1 MGAPIDLIK
10 RMIAAGMA
18 DEDVQA
24 VIDGWG
30 QPIPEIDPKANKKAY
45 DRAYQKA
52 KRERDRT
59 TSHDIVEQ
67 RKVSPDPSKE
77 ITIPSSSED
86 KSSSEEAPL
95 TEVFP
100 TRKDLEEA
108 VSEWNDLAEMRGLP
122 KVRSLDANRRKSLTA
137 RLRELGSLDEWVEVL
152 VKVRDSPFCCGDT
165 GWRANFDFMLRKSS
179 ITKILEGNY
188 DGQTQGQNSFA
199 ARG

>member
-1 MGAPIDLIK
+1 MGAPVDLIK
-10 RMIAAGMA
+10 RMIDAGMSN
-18 DEDVQA
+18 EDVQIVMKMWA
-24 VIDGWG
+24 DVRLLEARREND
-30 QPIPEIDPKANKKAY
+30 
-45 DRAYQKA
+45 
-52 KRERDRT
+52 RERRKRHVNNV
-59 TSHDIVEQ
+59 TSRDEREQ
-67 RKVSPDPSKE
+67 RKVPPDPLKE